1 MTTWYSTDWFQ
12 RHAIAAPFG
21 ITVTTVLLFWLDQ
34 GHWAFWQDL
43 QNATSLV
50 DFGAVIYATVAIV
63 VDGGGRVVFYTIAK
77 WKEDKARREK
87 LLEELLRKQRLENL
101 AEFQAEFLEE
111 LRQRVSEGGTLEDW
125 LNEKLRATE
134 TNGSSP

>member
-21 ITVTTVLLFWLDQ
+21 ITVTTVVLFWLDQ
-34 GHWAFWQDL
+34 EHWAFWQDL

-50 DFGAVIYATVAIV
+50 DFGAVIYAMAAIV

-87 LLEELLRKQRLENL
+87 LLEEMLRKQRLGNL
-101 AEFQAEFLEE
+101 AEFREE
-111 LRQRVSEGGTLEDW
+111 LRQRVREGGTLEGW
-125 LNEKLRATE
+125 LTE
-134 TNGSSP
+134 EEQNAKTNGSSHT

>member
-1 MTTWYSTDWFQ
+1 M
-12 RHAIAAPFG
+12 
-21 ITVTTVLLFWLDQ
+21 
-34 GHWAFWQDL
+34 
-43 QNATSLV
+43 
-50 DFGAVIYATVAIV
+50 
-63 VDGGGRVVFYTIAK
+63 FYTIAK